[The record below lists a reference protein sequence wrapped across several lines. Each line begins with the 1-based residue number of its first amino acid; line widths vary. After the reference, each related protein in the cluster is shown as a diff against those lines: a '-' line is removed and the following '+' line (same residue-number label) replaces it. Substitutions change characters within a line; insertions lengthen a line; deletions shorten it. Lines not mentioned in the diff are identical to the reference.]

1 MELRFGVN
9 PLKSQPISKDQSS
22 KSTKSRSKK
31 LGKEQDARLE
41 GSQKTKDF
49 KKTLK
54 NEPGGKSLD
63 KEVEKLGKKF
73 LLRLPVIRSNVCSE
87 ASSHAPSHEPASR
100 PTPALECTTTRPT
113 PAPST
118 EALHIGEL
126 LEEEAESERKTP
138 KHFENIFPAN
148 RVSVESK
155 YPSKYP
161 ASMLIDNSQ
170 MQENWRDN
178 LQEEKK
184 VPKEEDE
191 KKVQKGEEEKKMQKG
206 EEERKFRRHLS
217 ELRPKIS
224 ALTRSLNSLQVILC
238 IAAEA

>member
-9 PLKSQPISKDQSS
+9 PLKSQSVSKDQSS

-31 LGKEQDARLE
+31 DARLE

-73 LLRLPVIRSNVCSE
+73 LFRLPVIRSNVCSE
-87 ASSHAPSHEPASR
+87 ASSHTPSHEPVGR
-100 PTPALECTTTRPT
+100 PTPALQCTTTRPT

-126 LEEEAESERKTP
+126 IEEEAESERKTP
-138 KHFENIFPAN
+138 KHFENIFTAN

-184 VPKEEDE
+184 VPKEEE
-191 KKVQKGEEEKKMQKG
+191 KRVPKEEDEKKMQKG

-224 ALTRSLNSLQVILC
+224 ALTRSLNSLQVMLNI
-238 IAAEA
+238 